1 MYKYL
6 LATDGSENSMRAA
19 LYLLEIASTHR
30 KNIEV
35 TVLSV
40 QEVAAWFT
48 ESVDDVCQKTAAL
61 FKNAGIPVNTI
72 MKEGDPGEVI
82 AETAESLGVEHI
94 VMGVRGLGQV
104 KVILLGSVSQKV
116 IQMCKCPVT
125 LVK

>member
-19 LYLLEIASTHR
+19 LYLLDIATTHR
-30 KNIEV
+30 KSIEV

-48 ESVDDVCQKTAAL
+48 ESVEDVSHKTAGL
-61 FKNAGIPVNTI
+61 FKNAGIPVNTVI
-72 MKEGDPGEVI
+72 KEGDPGEVI
-82 AETAESLGVEHI
+82 AETAELLGVDHI

-104 KVILLGSVSQKV
+104 KVILLAA
-116 IQMCKCPVT
+116 
-125 LVK
+125 

>member
-19 LYLLEIASTHR
+19 LYLLDMASAHKR
-30 KNIEV
+30 SIDV
-35 TVLSV
+35 TVLGV

-48 ESVDDVCQKTAAL
+48 ESVDDVTSKTGVL
-61 FKNAGIPVNTI
+61 FKNAGVSVNTVI
-72 MKEGDPGEVI
+72 KEGDPGEVI
-82 AETAESLGVEHI
+82 AETAANLGVNQI

-104 KVILLGSVSQKV
+104 KGILLGSVSQKV
-116 IQMCKCPVT
+116 IQLSKCPIT